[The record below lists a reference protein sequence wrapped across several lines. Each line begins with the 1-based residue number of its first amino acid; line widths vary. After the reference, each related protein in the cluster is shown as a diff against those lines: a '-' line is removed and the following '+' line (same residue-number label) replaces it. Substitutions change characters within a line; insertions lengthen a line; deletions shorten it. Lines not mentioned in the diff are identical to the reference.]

1 MATIGTGS
9 VLTMQWRNK
18 AGLQCRIKVGGVEGN
33 RNALD
38 SISFRGDLQV
48 AVAAQVDSQDPKEE
62 ADGVAEVE
70 VEAEVEATS
79 AVVVADG
86 VVEVGAV
93 FEL

>member
-1 MATIGTGS
+1 
-9 VLTMQWRNK
+9 MQWRNK

-62 ADGVAEVE
+62 ADGV

-86 VVEVGAV
+86 VVEVGAA